1 MRRLAAPAVLAVLA
15 GALAAC
21 SGHAPVTGTVAGV
34 AHAVCPPP
42 APARRLLL
50 PPEAASRRLVVYVLR
65 GHRTVATQVL
75 RPPGQ
80 SGGRYRLTLLPGRYR
95 LVVPLSGSQA
105 RFVTVRAGATVTE
118 NFLHTCL
125 L

>member
-21 SGHAPVTGTVAGV
+21 SGRAPVTGTAAGV
-34 AHAVCPPP
+34 AERMCPPP
-42 APARRLLL
+42 ARAGRPLL
-50 PPEAASRRLVVYVLR
+50 PPEAASQRLVVYVLR
-65 GHRTVATQVL
+65 GHRTVATQVV
-75 RPPGQ
+75 RPSGQ
-80 SGGRYRLTLLPGRYR
+80 SGGRYRLTLPPGRYR

-105 RFVTVRAGATVTE
+105 RLVTVRAGAAVTE
-118 NFLHTCL
+118 NFLHACL